1 MPEALRDFPEARW
14 EALAELLIR
23 KRVEIS
29 PRYHK
34 RSVFAREHG
43 LNYRLILDIER
54 HTGGT
59 SACPRSSPSSRS
71 TSSAPASSATSS
83 PGVRQRTSRPQRAA

>member
-14 EALAELLIR
+14 EALAELLIQ

-43 LNYRLILDIER
+43 LNYRLIFDIER
-54 HTGGT
+54 HHRRDFSLPTIIAIEQIYKLG
-59 SACPRSSPSSRS
+59 
-71 TSSAPASSATSS
+71 
-83 PGVRQRTSRPQRAA
+83 PGFIRQFLAERETDDEPTKRAA